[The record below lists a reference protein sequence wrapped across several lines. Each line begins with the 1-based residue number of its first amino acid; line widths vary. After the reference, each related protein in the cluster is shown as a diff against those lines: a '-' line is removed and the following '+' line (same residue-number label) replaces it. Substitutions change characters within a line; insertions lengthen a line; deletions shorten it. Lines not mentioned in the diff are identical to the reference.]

1 VLAYIFFIDMSSK
14 IKVKIGSNA
23 PEVVPK
29 AEWGTAWPFD
39 LQCVLRLPA
48 DVADRI
54 APLIKSGASAQGL
67 VQVTPLSE
75 TIKGEHHRK
84 FRVRVLDEV
93 LEGVLIDLPTYV
105 ESYKTADG
113 NNFTKSADVSQ
124 MLVVSRGTIDE
135 RGLKLQADSGIT
147 PPTYKIRQR
156 RFRPP
161 VKTADANLSKAESA
175 ILSIVGGGT
184 LEWSEETEVSVH
196 EQEERYDREP
206 MTIWTPTEDVLD
218 ELFQKGHIDQDGNL
232 LEDVEE
238 DEEAEDDGGEEKS
251 EPRSSQP
258 RKLNVSRGI
267 KKVAFR

>member
-1 VLAYIFFIDMSSK
+1 MSAK
-14 IKVKIGSNA
+14 IRVKLGGSVTA
-23 PEVVPK
+23 PEAAPK
-29 AEWGTAWPFD
+29 PEWGTAWPFD

-54 APLIKSGASAQGL
+54 APLLRGGASAQGL

-75 TIKGEHHRK
+75 PIKGEQHRK
-84 FRVRVLDEV
+84 FRVRVLDEI
-93 LEGVLIDLPTYV
+93 LDGVLIDLPTYV

-124 MLVVSRGTIDE
+124 MLVVTRGGLDE
-135 RGLKLQADSGIT
+135 GGLKLQADSGLT
-147 PPTYKIRQR
+147 PPTHKICQR

-184 LEWSEETEVSVH
+184 LEWSEETEVTVY
-196 EQEERYDREP
+196 EQAERVEREP

-232 LEDVEE
+232 LEDSE
-238 DEEAEDDGGEEKS
+238 DEEEEFEEIAGDERS

-258 RKLNVSRGI
+258 RKLNVSKGI